1 MKKMKE
7 RIEAKKEARMEEL
20 RKEGNRR
27 DEERRK

>member
-20 RKEGNRR
+20 R
-27 DEERRK
+27 EELPAK